1 VAGATVYQLGAYT
14 ASQAEHL
21 GAVDAAAWLPL
32 AWLCVIAL
40 SERFRWRWLAG
51 LACALAMSLLAGF
64 PATTAVVFISCFLL
78 AAILTILRRAS
89 PLVLV
94 RTTIAAA
101 WAVLLAAIQVFPTLQ
116 LSRLSVAQYRS
127 QFLKTGGGM
136 PLQALTSLVVP
147 NHYGMLTFDGGVWK
161 HPWEVTFLYTY
172 CGIPALVFAVL
183 AVLSRRNRYA
193 AGVALLTLSAALW
206 MLGDSTPVG
215 KTIFVLLPDALKGS
229 LYAQFALCAFSL
241 GMAVLA
247 GLGAE
252 QVLSG
257 RRPWVQ
263 AAVVAIVAADLIA
276 VSSGRPF
283 NTVDERRDPGIGYDH
298 YATVPRIPAEI
309 RRLANQNV
317 PPWRMDSMEGYMDMA
332 THGPLF
338 EYPSANGNDPFALVR
353 LMQVRLSFCQG
364 VIWGRYYE
372 IADPD
377 SPVLKLMNVR
387 YVMAAHVLG
396 KPGAMQQVL
405 ELPGTHIYE
414 NPGVLPRFFLVNR
427 VRSAAN
433 RDEALAML
441 RSRDFD
447 VGSEAVVEGPLQGP
461 LPYGRGSVTLRGAGT
476 LLAGDVRVLEYG
488 ARQFTLET
496 DAAAPAFLVTSETAY
511 PGWHA
516 WVDGRE
522 RAPVMTDAAFRG
534 LPVPAGKHLVKMRF
548 DPEIL
553 WRSAWLTLAA
563 SVALVLAVWFGDN
576 RSTGSWTSKS
586 N

>member
-1 VAGATVYQLGAYT
+1 
-14 ASQAEHL
+14 
-21 GAVDAAAWLPL
+21 
-32 AWLCVIAL
+32 
-40 SERFRWRWLAG
+40 
-51 LACALAMSLLAGF
+51 
-64 PATTAVVFISCFLL
+64 
-78 AAILTILRRAS
+78 
-89 PLVLV
+89 
-94 RTTIAAA
+94 
-101 WAVLLAAIQVFPTLQ
+101 
-116 LSRLSVAQYRS
+116 
-127 QFLKTGGGM
+127 
-136 PLQALTSLVVP
+136 
-147 NHYGMLTFDGGVWK
+147 
-161 HPWEVTFLYTY
+161 
-172 CGIPALVFAVL
+172 
-183 AVLSRRNRYA
+183 
-193 AGVALLTLSAALW
+193 
-206 MLGDSTPVG
+206 
-215 KTIFVLLPDALKGS
+215 
-229 LYAQFALCAFSL
+229 
-241 GMAVLA
+241 
-247 GLGAE
+247 
-252 QVLSG
+252 
-257 RRPWVQ
+257 VQ

-496 DAAAPAFLVTSETAY
+496 EAAAPAFLVTSETAY
-511 PGWHA
+511 PGWRA